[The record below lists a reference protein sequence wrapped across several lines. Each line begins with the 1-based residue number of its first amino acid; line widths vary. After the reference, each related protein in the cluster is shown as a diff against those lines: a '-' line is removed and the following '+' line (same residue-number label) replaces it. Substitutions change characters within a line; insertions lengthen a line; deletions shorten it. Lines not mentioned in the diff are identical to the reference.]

1 MFFKPKTNTP
11 QKPQGSAPFSDKK
24 LALLKGIMALMSSV
38 GDTLY
43 HFVRKKEHE
52 VLELVL
58 LFYRRTMQ
66 REGWNFLQA
75 RENTCPFQ
83 VVTFARWHA
92 AGFPLVLGGGASWRG
107 IRQSFTRYTAEWYFE
122 AVPAARE
129 IFALVFAGPSTE
141 HVALC
146 RCCMDQGRVHQSGHA
161 YDHVCSAGTA
171 GLVCGATDVQVPG
184 SSVVCFETH
193 RVALKSYR
201 FYLSYAQYFPAC
213 FREECAA
220 RFYRWHASWHAS
232 SQKKH
237 SVGMGRCIAFPLEPF
252 AEASSEEAC

>member
-1 MFFKPKTNTP
+1 M
-11 QKPQGSAPFSDKK
+11 QGSAPFSDNK

-66 REGWNFLQA
+66 REGWNFLQT

-83 VVTFARWHA
+83 VVSFARWHA
-92 AGFPLVLGGGASWRG
+92 AGFPLVLGNSASWRG
-107 IRQSFTRYTAEWYFE
+107 IRQSFTRRTAEWYFQ

-129 IFALVFAGPSTE
+129 IFGLVFAAPSTE

-146 RCCMDQGRVHQSGHA
+146 RCCLDQGLARGSRQA
-161 YDHVCSAGTA
+161 YDHVCGA
-171 GLVCGATDVQVPG
+171 GLVSLAC
-184 SSVVCFETH
+184 SVVD
-193 RVALKSYR
+193 V
-201 FYLSYAQYFPAC
+201 
-213 FREECAA
+213 
-220 RFYRWHASWHAS
+220 HAS
-232 SQKKH
+232 
-237 SVGMGRCIAFPLEPF
+237 GR
-252 AEASSEEAC
+252 